1 MNETPK
7 QLKRVLQT
15 IEEEWKI
22 KVSKDTIKR
31 VIKSLSMSWRR
42 VRRVVGGEPD
52 EQEYKEKQ
60 EQLTKLLEQEKQGKI
75 DLRNHLFRRRSI
87 FFLI

>member
-1 MNETPK
+1 MVRERRNNS
-7 QLKRVLQT
+7 KRVLQT

-42 VRRVVGGEPD
+42 VRRVVGGKPD

-60 EQLTKLLEQEKQGKI
+60 EQLTELFESRKSRQI
-75 DLRNHLFRRRSI
+75 DLRYLDESG
-87 FFLI
+87 FFSDST